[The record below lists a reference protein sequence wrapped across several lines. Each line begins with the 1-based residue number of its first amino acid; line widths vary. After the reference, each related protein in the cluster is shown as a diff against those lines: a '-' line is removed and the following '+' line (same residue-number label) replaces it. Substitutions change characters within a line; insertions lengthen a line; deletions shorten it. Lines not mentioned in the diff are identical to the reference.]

1 MALAL
6 SLTAA
11 APRLSHTP
19 PCTCPWGFGPATPS
33 SSPPRQ
39 AYQHRSLSSAPGPGH
54 PQEFRVT
61 WDAGRPQPG
70 RWCVSPRARLALL
83 CRVTTHRRLRVRIWF
98 TCDDL
103 LVLGLGPAA
112 LEGCTCSGPCPSS
125 LAPPRGQAHWW
136 LFRGAAAT
144 PSPTTTRA
152 LHLET
157 RPHGLSPQVQAGV
170 RKGQAVCD
178 TTSGSQP
185 RLQPAGCSLCPQL

>member
-11 APRLSHTP
+11 APRLGHTP
-19 PCTCPWGFGPATPS
+19 PCTCPRGFGPATPS

-39 AYQHRSLSSAPGPGH
+39 AYQHRSPSSALGPGH

-61 WDAGRPQPG
+61 WDAGCPQPG

-83 CRVTTHRRLRVRIWF
+83 CRVTTHRRLHVRIWF

-112 LEGCTCSGPCPSS
+112 LEGPLSQQPLSTSRPGSLVAVQRSSSYAFSHHHLGP
-125 LAPPRGQAHWW
+125 PPG
-136 LFRGAAAT
+136 
-144 PSPTTTRA
+144 
-152 LHLET
+152 
-157 RPHGLSPQVQAGV
+157 
-170 RKGQAVCD
+170 D
-178 TTSGSQP
+178 
-185 RLQPAGCSLCPQL
+185 PASWVEPPGPDGRT